1 MQKSAVKTARG
12 RRCISIAGFG
22 DVRVGD
28 IPALS
33 DDRLASLRAA
43 NEKHLASIKLQIEQ
57 AKALVKERR
66 EYSDPQWFHSLN
78 RVRQLYGFVHQQ
90 ILNEAARRKD
100 LRKAANVANGKI
112 GSETYLWAFRKHA
125 IALLSPEEYEMVH
138 LSAKAEQDAAMA
150 KQAADA
156 DVLTV
161 AA

>member
-1 MQKSAVKTARG
+1 M
-12 RRCISIAGFG
+12 
-22 DVRVGD
+22 
-28 IPALS
+28 
-33 DDRLASLRAA
+33 
-43 NEKHLASIKLQIEQ
+43 
-57 AKALVKERR
+57 
-66 EYSDPQWFHSLN
+66 
-78 RVRQLYGFVHQQ
+78 HQQ

-138 LSAKAEQDAAMA
+138 LAAKAEQDAAMA

-156 DVLTV
+156 DILTV